1 MLNDY
6 AMLHCSRNSPVM
18 IKNLSIMLKSML
30 KIIFI
35 PIVVDKKAISVQLM
49 TTYNNYC
56 TIV

>member
-49 TTYNNYC
+49 TTYIY
-56 TIV
+56 V